1 MVFGPLIHPLYGMQG
16 KRRTLNRGRVICA
29 PIDMLCE
36 LCGKETDRLFTVQ
49 IEGTILKVCK
59 DCSKFGDQAKA
70 GGKEPANKLAIENR
84 LQNRERRMKTKDVY
98 EQQEETI
105 ELIVDY
111 PKRIKDTR
119 EALGWKQEELAS
131 KMGERLSIIT
141 KLERGDMRPD
151 DALIHKVEKTLGI
164 KITERVSVMKPEK
177 AAVAKG
183 GMTLSDFIKKE

>member
-1 MVFGPLIHPLYGMQG
+1 MI
-16 KRRTLNRGRVICA
+16 
-29 PIDMLCE
+29 CE
-36 LCGKETDRLFTVQ
+36 LCGNESGGLFTVQ
-49 IEGTILKVCK
+49 IEKTILKVCK

-70 GGKEPANKLAIENR
+70 GGKEPANKQVIENR

-105 ELIVDY
+105 ELMLDY
-111 PKRIKDTR
+111 PKRIKDAR

-131 KMGERLSIIT
+131 KMGERLSILT

-151 DALIHKVEKTLGI
+151 DALIHKVEKALGI
-164 KITERVSVMKPEK
+164 KITEKVSVMKPEK

-183 GMTLSDFIKKE
+183 GLTLSDFIKKG

>member
-1 MVFGPLIHPLYGMQG
+1 LQNVRQKENIKSGD
-16 KRRTLNRGRVICA
+16 VICV

-49 IEGTILKVCK
+49 IESTILKVCK
-59 DCSKFGDQAKA
+59 DCSKFGNQAKA
-70 GGKEPANKLAIENR
+70 GGKEPANKLVIENR

-105 ELIVDY
+105 ELMVDY
-111 PKRIKDTR
+111 PKKIKDTR
-119 EALGWKQEELAS
+119 EALGWKQEELAT
-131 KMGERLSIIT
+131 KMGEKLSIIN

-164 KITERVSVMKPEK
+164 KITERVAVMKPEK

-183 GMTLSDFIKKE
+183 GMSLSDFIKKE